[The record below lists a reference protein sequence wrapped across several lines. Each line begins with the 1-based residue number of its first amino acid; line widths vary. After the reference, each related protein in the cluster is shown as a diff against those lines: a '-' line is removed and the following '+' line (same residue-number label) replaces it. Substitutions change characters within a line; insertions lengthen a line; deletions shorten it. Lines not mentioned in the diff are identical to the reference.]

1 MSVGLIDMKNF
12 RNINKQDGFNLIEV
26 LLAFLVLSV
35 GLLGVAGMQTTA
47 VKASHTAMLKTVAIS
62 KIESISERI
71 RANSS
76 SLLTDYELVFD
87 TEADDENCDERSGTV
102 IECTPAQLASNDLYV
117 WEKSLVNGALPVSGT
132 DASIAIDDTVVPNI
146 VTITIIWKERGED
159 MTYSTKLQR
168 LPPPAAAAPP
178 LAAP

>member
-1 MSVGLIDMKNF
+1 MKNF
-12 RNINKQDGFNLIEV
+12 RNINKQAGFNLIEV
-26 LLAFLVLSV
+26 LLAFLILSV

-76 SLLTDYELVFD
+76 SQLTDYELDLGNTGV
-87 TEADDENCDERSGTV
+87 DEQCDERSGTV
-102 IECTPAQLASNDLYV
+102 LECTPAQLASNDLYV
-117 WEKSLVNGALPVSGT
+117 WEKSLVNGALPVADT
-132 DASIAIDDTVVPNI
+132 DASIAIDDSVDPPI
-146 VTITIIWKERGED
+146 VTITINWKERGED

-168 LPPPAAAAPP
+168 LLPPVVAAP
-178 LAAP
+178 